1 MPIQLIPARPE
12 HADDLARICHLA
24 FNTLHERHNVP
35 PDVPTHDV
43 GRLIIGAV
51 VNRPDYTGIAAIDN
65 GRILGSNF
73 LLHADDVCGVGPITV
88 DPTIQ
93 SKGIGRTLMQWA
105 IDEARRRRGNR
116 FSLRL
121 FQEAVNTASL
131 SLYASLG
138 FEWRDSA
145 ALMHPVP
152 AEADDPACRPATPDD
167 LPAIA
172 ALSQRSHGISRANDA
187 AALLAMGLPAFVL
200 TRNDRIVAY
209 QIATLFGHSAAETSD
224 DLLALAAHTARNVP
238 PPMAVVIVPMS
249 QTDLF
254 RAALS
259 RSFRV
264 AKVLNAMAIGPYTPA
279 AGPALPS
286 IQC

>member
-1 MPIQLIPARPE
+1 MPIQLIPVRPE
-12 HADDLARICHLA
+12 HTEDLARICHLA

-51 VNRPDYTGIAAIDN
+51 VNRPDYAGIVAIDN

-93 SKGIGRTLMQWA
+93 SKGVGRMLMQWA
-105 IDEARRRRGNR
+105 IDEARRRRGDR

-121 FQEAVNTASL
+121 FQEAVNTTSL

-138 FEWRDSA
+138 FEWRDAA
-145 ALMHPVP
+145 ALMHPRP
-152 AEADDPACRPATPDD
+152 SEADDPACRPATTAD

-172 ALSQRSHGISRANDA
+172 ALSQRCHNISRANDA
-187 AALLAMGLPAFVL
+187 ASLLALGLPAFV
-200 TRNDRIVAY
+200 RVQAGRIVAY
-209 QIATLFGHSAAETSD
+209 QIASLFGHSAAETND

-238 PPMAVVIVPMS
+238 PPMAVIIVPMS
-249 QTDLF
+249 QHDLF
-254 RAALS
+254 RAALT
-259 RSFRV
+259 RGFRV
-264 AKVLNAMAIGPYTPA
+264 AKVLNAMAIGPYARA
-279 AGPALPS
+279 AGPSLPS

>member
-1 MPIQLIPARPE
+1 MPIQLIPTRPE
-12 HADDLARICHLA
+12 HTDDLASICHLA

-43 GRLIIGAV
+43 GRLIIGGV
-51 VNRPDYTGIAAIDN
+51 INRPDYTGIAAIDN

-73 LLHADDVCGVGPITV
+73 LLHADEVCGVGPITV

-105 IDEARRRRGNR
+105 IDEARRRRGDD

-121 FQEAVNTASL
+121 FQEAINTTSL

-138 FEWRDSA
+138 FEWRDTA
-145 ALMHPVP
+145 ALMHPRP
-152 AEADDPACRPATPDD
+152 ADINDPACRPATPGD

-172 ALSQRSHGISRANDA
+172 ALSQRHHVISRANDA
-187 AALLAMGLPAFVL
+187 AALLAMGLPAFV
-200 TRNDRIVAY
+200 RVRDNRVVAY
-209 QIATLFGHSAAETSD
+209 QIATLFGHSAAETND
-224 DLLALAAHTARNVP
+224 DLLALAAHTARSVP
-238 PPMAVVIVPMS
+238 PPMAVIIVPMS
-249 QTDLF
+249 QGDLF
-254 RAALS
+254 RAALA
-259 RSFRV
+259 RGFRV
-264 AKVLNAMAIGPYTPA
+264 AKVLNAMAIGPYA
-279 AGPALPS
+279 AATGPALPS